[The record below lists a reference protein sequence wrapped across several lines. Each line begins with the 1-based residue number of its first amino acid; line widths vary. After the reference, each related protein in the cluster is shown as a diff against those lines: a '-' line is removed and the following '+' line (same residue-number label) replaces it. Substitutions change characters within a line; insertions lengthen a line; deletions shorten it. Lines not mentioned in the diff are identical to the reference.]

1 MHERIGLSWDGPPA
15 RRAQYPVL
23 AGTGEGVLDFPFRSS
38 MVVILRM
45 NMKSLSFPDYEWSFF
60 WNFPLLWAVLLSFS
74 LNAGFVYLTLE
85 HYTPEESSSSDLLT
99 LELFP
104 PLPSWLNEVRRQ
116 VNSPASKPPT
126 ALTFVTGEAAQT
138 MFDKVRVG
146 LSDPALDYTLRE
158 IKGTIGT
165 RWEWAEPPSWGKVLL
180 VMEVA
185 PSGSILNVGIN
196 RISGPQGLEGF
207 VFELVKSVAP
217 FTGAM
222 AGQTEPV
229 WVECEFTVEA
239 LEEGA

>member
-1 MHERIGLSWDGPPA
+1 MQERVGPSWDGRPA
-15 RRAQYPVL
+15 RKVQNPAL
-23 AGTGEGVLDFPFRSS
+23 AGNGEGALDFPFRSP
-38 MVVILRM
+38 MVVIQRM
-45 NMKSLSFPDYEWSFF
+45 NMKSLSFSGNEWSFF
-60 WNFPLLWAVLLSFS
+60 WNFPLLWAVVLSFS
-74 LNAGFVYLTLE
+74 LNTGFLYLTLE
-85 HYTPEESSSSDLLT
+85 HYAPQESAGSDLLT
-99 LELFP
+99 LDLLP

-116 VNSPASKPPT
+116 VTSPASKPPT
-126 ALTFVTGEAAQT
+126 ALTFVTGEAAQA

-158 IKGTIGT
+158 IKGTIGS

-207 VFELVKSVAP
+207 VFDLVKSVAP